1 MKLVSGSSF
10 TFLKSLFENDGGDDE
25 NKKKKKGKKKV
36 ADDLCG
42 KYLGQLSELS
52 KTLASTEPHYVRCV
66 KPNDFH
72 FTPIDGR
79 AAFDA
84 YKTYRQLLY
93 AGVMEVVK
101 IKKMGYPFR
110 ETLEHFWTNRC
121 LKNQYYRFVDGVDEN
136 TDARE
141 GTKLICE
148 AVLRKPKEEVDEHT
162 GKTSTKYF
170 WVIGKEKLWGKD
182 STPDDLMDW
191 HRKQVAGLIQTWWR
205 FFSVH
210 VTMCSFSR
218 ASVTIQQKWREELLA
233 RKMKKMIPDI
243 EKSQRMMLSCSSR
256 TRLLVLRKR
265 RAATVR
271 SVRARSAR
279 IQSNHFIVL
288 SREYHLKHFKFTRV
302 SHL

>member
-42 KYLGQLSELS
+42 KYLRQLSELS

-101 IKKMGYPFR
+101 IKKEGFPFR
-110 ETLEHFWTNRC
+110 EKYDFFWQKRC
-121 LKNQYYRFVDGVDEN
+121 VANGYH
-136 TDARE
+136 
-141 GTKLICE
+141 KL
-148 AVLRKPKEEVDEHT
+148 LDMDKDMDPKEA
-162 GKTSTKYF
+162 S
-170 WVIGKEKLWGKD
+170 EKLEDSLQKGDTPVGKLGK
-182 STPDDLMDW
+182 SS
-191 HRKQVAGLIQTWWR
+191 KSKA
-205 FFSVH
+205 
-210 VTMCSFSR
+210 
-218 ASVTIQQKWREELLA
+218 LL
-233 RKMKKMIPDI
+233 
-243 EKSQRMMLSCSSR
+243 
-256 TRLLVLRKR
+256 
-265 RAATVR
+265 
-271 SVRARSAR
+271 
-279 IQSNHFIVL
+279 
-288 SREYHLKHFKFTRV
+288 
-302 SHL
+302 